1 MPSIS
6 AALIEAARTKESL
19 FESDENE
26 QIPSSSES
34 WKCSLKRAARFLVG
48 QFYPHHLKMFVLFV
62 IAALH
67 LAYTREFLTTFRAY
81 ESLANE
87 VEYRASP
94 EIANRNDINLVRF
107 VMIAFVDVSYTLSKD
122 LNIMAD
128 ENRLRRTPEMILKV
142 ILSIVI
148 VAMTKRVHLL
158 RKKQRYKKNLWMTV
172 GAMCASLSTSAII
185 IFFYNTYWHQ
195 MSKITTAVVRI
206 VDMVAFLSLP
216 FLLGARLMI
225 AMNITTYLEPSLQA
239 ASRLISTNTFMN
251 ELVCSIIPRES
262 LPLCSAVVERSIFPI
277 LILKYLIVLCVL
289 TVVYI
294 LLAYLIEYCI
304 RHWFPPSDSDE

>member
-19 FESDENE
+19 YESEDDDTNRSTVR
-26 QIPSSSES
+26 P
-34 WKCSLKRAARFLVG
+34 WKCSVRQIFHLFVE

-81 ESLANE
+81 ESLANQ

-94 EIANRNDINLVRF
+94 MIENRGDINLVRF
-107 VMIAFVDVSYTLSKD
+107 VMVAFVD
-122 LNIMAD
+122 
-128 ENRLRRTPEMILKV
+128 
-142 ILSIVI
+142 
-148 VAMTKRVHLL
+148 
-158 RKKQRYKKNLWMTV
+158 YKKNLWMTV

-185 IFFYNTYWHQ
+185 LFFYNTYWHQ
-195 MSKITTAVVRI
+195 MSRITRAVVCV
-206 VDMVAFLSLP
+206 VDMVAFMSLP

-225 AMNITTYLEPSLQA
+225 AVNLTTYLEPSLRA
-239 ASRLISTNTFMN
+239 ASRLVSTNTFMN
-251 ELVCSIIPRES
+251 DLVCSIITRES
-262 LPLCSAVVERSIFPI
+262 LPLCSVVVERSIFPI
-277 LILKYLIVLCVL
+277 IILKYLIVLCVL
-289 TVVYI
+289 TAAYI

-304 RHWFPPSDSDE
+304 RHWFPPSDRDEVMDRNRSLVESA